1 MLPKI
6 SGSTM
11 RKEKRVAFWRSIPKS
26 TALAIVE
33 PLLDIPGR
41 IAIACTIPNTNAFE
55 KVIFFFEYR

>member
-1 MLPKI
+1 
-6 SGSTM
+6 M

-41 IAIACTIPNTNAFE
+41 IAIACTIPNTKAFE
-55 KVIFFFEYR
+55 KVTFFEYH